1 MNTDSN
7 SRLSEIEPRGIELE
21 PIESEEEDYY
31 SSPPEYRIIN
41 YPADFTLE
49 VLHQQWKSEEI
60 RIPLFQRRFVW
71 NKPQASKLIESF
83 LLGLPVPGIFLYKER
98 TTGKYLVI
106 DGQQRLK
113 SVFFYLEGKY
123 SSETHAFRLRGLN
136 KESRFCEKS
145 FEELNEA
152 DQRNLKNSVLRA
164 FIVQQIDPEDSSSI
178 YHIFERLNTGGTS
191 LANQEI
197 RNCIYHG
204 NFVDFLEKLNDFSDW
219 RKILGKN
226 DPDKRSKDIELILR
240 FLAISDP
247 SEYKRPMKDYLSMF
261 MEKHRNASGEILS
274 AMEKTFK
281 KTCTDVVGSLGEKP
295 FHVSAGMNSAVFD
308 SVMHAFSGNSA
319 EIPSD
324 IKSRYEN
331 LITDDGYKRC
341 IKSSTTNEET
351 VKKRLRLAS
360 ELLFPE

>member
-1 MNTDSN
+1 MNTNSN
-7 SRLSEIEPRGIELE
+7 SHLSEIEIE
-21 PIESEEEDYY
+21 PIESEEEDYR

-60 RIPLFQRRFVW
+60 KIPSFQRQFVW
-71 NKPQASKLIESF
+71 SKPQASKLIESF

-98 TTGKYLVI
+98 KTGEYLVI

-113 SVFFYLEGKY
+113 SVFFYLEGRY
-123 SSETHAFRLRGLN
+123 SSETQAFRLRGLN
-136 KESRFCEKS
+136 KESRFCGKS

-164 FIVQQIDPEDSSSI
+164 FIVQQIDPQDSSSI

-204 NFVDFLEKLNDFSDW
+204 DFVDFLEKLNSFSDW
-219 RKILGKN
+219 RKILGK
-226 DPDKRSKDIELILR
+226 DGPDKRSKDIELILR

-247 SEYKRPMKDYLSMF
+247 SEYKRPMKDYLSVF
-261 MEKHRNASGEILS
+261 MEKHRNASGETLS
-274 AMEKTFK
+274 VMEETFK
-281 KTCTDVVGSLGEKP
+281 KTCADVVDSLGEKP
-295 FHVSAGMNSAVFD
+295 FHISAGMNSAVFD
-308 SVMHAFSGNSA
+308 SVMHAFSSNLT
-319 EIPSD
+319 EVPSD
-324 IKSRYEN
+324 IKSRYKN
-331 LITDDGYKRC
+331 LIGDDGYKRC

-351 VKKRLRLAS
+351 VRERLRLAS
-360 ELLFPE
+360 DLLFPE

>member
-1 MNTDSN
+1 MNTDLD
-7 SRLSEIEPRGIELE
+7 SRLSDIELE
-21 PIESEEEDYY
+21 RIESEEKDYY
-31 SSPPEYRIIN
+31 SSPPEYKIIN

-49 VLHQQWKSEEI
+49 VLHQQWKSKEI
-60 RIPLFQRRFVW
+60 RIPHFQRQFVW
-71 NKPQASKLIESF
+71 KKPQASKLIESF
-83 LLGLPVPGIFLYKER
+83 LLGLPVPGIFLYKEH
-98 TTGKYLVI
+98 TTGRYLVI

-113 SVFFYLEGKY
+113 SVFFYLEGRY
-123 SSETHAFRLRGLN
+123 FSETQAFRLKGLS
-136 KESRFCEKS
+136 KESRFYEKS

-152 DQRNLKNSVLRA
+152 DQKNLKNSVLRA

-204 NFVDFLEKLNDFSDW
+204 EFVDFLGELNKFPVW

-247 SEYKRPMKDYLSMF
+247 SEYKRPMKDYLSEF
-261 MEKHRNASGEILS
+261 MKKHRDDSEETLS
-274 AMEKTFK
+274 IMKKTFK
-281 KTCTDVVGSLGEKP
+281 KTCTNVVDSLGEKP
-295 FHVSAGMNSAVFD
+295 FHISAGMNSAVFD
-308 SVMHAFSGNSA
+308 SVMYAFFNNSA

-324 IKSRYEN
+324 IKSRYNE
-331 LITDDGYKRC
+331 LIANDEYEHC
-341 IKSSTTNEET
+341 IKSSTTHEKT
-351 VKKRLRLAS
+351 VRKRLRLAS
-360 ELLFPE
+360 ELLFLG